1 MVYYGTRVHFKNK
14 QNSEINENFNSNLFF
29 RGGGGGGVGC
39 SFLFSI
45 QTWFLHFVIYFTRLV
60 RRYIYMY
67 LRTASS
73 CIIHGV
79 LNVWLNQ
86 PSLSGYQV
94 LTFKNGGEFSV
105 TDITQKRFC
114 LLELT

>member
-1 MVYYGTRVHFKNK
+1 MAPEYISKINK
-14 QNSEINENFNSNLFF
+14 IRKLMKISILIYFF
-29 RGGGGGGVGC
+29 GEGVGGGVGC

>member
-1 MVYYGTRVHFKNK
+1 MAPEYISKINK
-14 QNSEINENFNSNLFF
+14 IRKLMKISILIYFCGE
-29 RGGGGGGVGC
+29 GVGC
-39 SFLFSI
+39 SFLFSN